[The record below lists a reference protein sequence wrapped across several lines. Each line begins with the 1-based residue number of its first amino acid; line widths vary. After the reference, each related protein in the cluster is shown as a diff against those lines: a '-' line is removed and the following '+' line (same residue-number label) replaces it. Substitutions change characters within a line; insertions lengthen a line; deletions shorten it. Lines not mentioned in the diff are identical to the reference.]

1 MKDTRPCLHSYQA
14 CIPHVIS
21 SLCNWN
27 ARTFHST
34 TGIIAPCSRQWVISK
49 NNNPLSCC

>member
-1 MKDTRPCLHSYQA
+1 MKDTRPRLHSYQA

-34 TGIIAPCSRQWVISK
+34 TGIIAPC
-49 NNNPLSCC
+49 